1 MPIWKRLN
9 KTGEGQVDVNMDNV
23 LHIQGHVSHTTLY
36 FAVTADN
43 TVHSLWVKETPDEI
57 HMMKPL
63 RSN

>member
-23 LHIQGHVSHTTLY
+23 LHIRDMSAILLY

-43 TVHSLWVKETPDEI
+43 TVHTLWVKETPDEI